1 MRIFDFSRQDK
12 KSATNGTFEKIKEV
26 GDPLFLSHK
35 IGLIEKVKSIR
46 QIKNLLVEISLSNK
60 KYEIIVKSQVVK
72 VEDELKKT

>member
-1 MRIFDFSRQDK
+1 MADLLKR
-12 KSATNGTFEKIKEV
+12 
-26 GDPLFLSHK
+26 
-35 IGLIEKVKSIR
+35 LIEKVKSIR